1 MCCLQVKWCLEKKK
15 KMLSVNPE
23 NIRKTMFIQ
32 VSYHLT
38 SHSVGT
44 EKSLSS
50 LRILY
55 TEKKSN
61 RIKKK
66 RIVQQCLE
74 HWFHNVS
81 MHHNHLVISLIA
93 GPTPQSF
100 WISKSRM
107 GLDNKH
113 FHQVPRCCWCGW
125 SGESHF
131 DTGVEYWW
139 LTGLFPWV
147 SETITS
153 RPS

>member
-1 MCCLQVKWCLEKKK
+1 MMFRKEKKNAFSESRK
-15 KMLSVNPE
+15 YQE
-23 NIRKTMFIQ
+23 NYVIQ

-55 TEKKSN
+55 TENKSN
-61 RIKKK
+61 RIKK
-66 RIVQQCLE
+66 REIIVQQCLE

-107 GLDNKH
+107 GLDNKY